1 MKNESYCIIP
11 NHTNLS
17 KVKVKMPV
25 SILILSQHFECQR
38 SYFSK
43 FSTQTNCA
51 ELHQK

>member
-1 MKNESYCIIP
+1 MTPYCIIL
-11 NHTNLS
+11 NYTNLS

-25 SILILSQHFECQR
+25 LILILSQHFECQR

-43 FSTQTNCA
+43 VSKQTKCA